1 MVSTKE
7 RVWSKSVLDEQDR
20 QKVLNFI
27 AEEKAVT
34 LEMIIQRF
42 SWLRWGDLFSIVGG
56 FRREGLV
63 TIHQIGS
70 QMGVRMKGHQE
81 NVVR

>member
-1 MVSTKE
+1 MVSMKE
-7 RVWSKSVLDEQDR
+7 RVWDKSALIEEER

-27 AEEKAVT
+27 TEEKAVT
-34 LEMIIQRF
+34 LEMIIHRF

-56 FRREGLV
+56 FRKEGLV

-70 QMGVRMKGHQE
+70 QMGVRVKGHSE
-81 NVVR
+81 NAK